1 MSIPAQLQHLRLPI
15 ICSPLFIASQP
26 PLVIEQ
32 CKAGLVGS
40 FPALNARPA
49 TMLADWIDEIRESLA
64 KAASDPIRRYPVA
77 PFAVN
82 QIDHVSNK
90 RLDEDMRVCIDRKVP
105 MIISSLRANPGFISE
120 VHRYGGVYFHDVINI
135 RHAHKAIEAGVDGL
149 ILVCAGAGGHAGTLS
164 PFALLSEI
172 REFFDGP
179 VALAGAMSTGS
190 SVLGAIAAGADFA
203 YMGTRWLATHEAV
216 VSDAYR
222 QMIID
227 STAADI
233 RYSDYFSGVSGNYL
247 GKSIAAVGMDPDQ
260 IPKRDPGK
268 RLDMSESD
276 TQEKIKPWRDVWSA
290 GQGVGTIHG
299 VQTVGEVADQIER
312 EFRAAAG
319 RLSGRLLKDERS
331 AVEALRH
338 ECLE

>member
-1 MSIPAQLQHLRLPI
+1 MSITSQLHHLRLPI

-26 PLVIEQ
+26 RLVIEQ

-49 TMLADWIDEIRESLA
+49 SMLADWVDEIRETLDQ
-64 KAASDPIRRYPVA
+64 AAADPAREYPVA

-90 RLDEDMRVCIDRKVP
+90 RLDEDMKVCIDRKVP
-105 MIISSLRANPGFISE
+105 MIISSLRPTAAFIDE
-120 VHRYGGVYFHDVINI
+120 VHGYGGVYFHDVISV
-135 RHAHKAIEAGVDGL
+135 RHARKAIEAGVDGL

-179 VALAGAMSTGS
+179 LALAGAMSTGS
-190 SVLGAIAAGADFA
+190 SVLGAVAAGADFA
-203 YMGTRWLATHEAV
+203 YLGTLWLATREAE
-216 VSDAYR
+216 VSEEYR
-222 QMIID
+222 QMIVD
-227 STAADI
+227 SSAADI
-233 RYSDYFSGVSGNYL
+233 RYTDYFSGVSGNYL

-260 IPKRDPGK
+260 IPERDPDK

-276 TQEKIKPWRDVWSA
+276 TKAKIKPWRDVWSA

-299 VQTVGEVADQIER
+299 VQTVREVADQLER
-312 EFRAAAG
+312 EFRTAAA
-319 RLSGRLLKDERS
+319 RLSGRVRAEQY
-331 AVEALRH
+331 ATATV
-338 ECLE
+338 